1 MTTRN
6 SDAGFEKKTTV
17 KKSPAQKE
25 KENKEN
31 QLAALNRIKQDR
43 LRDQDRLDDAAR
55 ALDIPDITG
64 TEVIHKKFGDGKVIE
79 SNGKYFVVKFEKKQM
94 KMKFPDAFDKGLLQL
109 KNDEDSE
116 TINKICSLF
125 RNLDNRKEEMGKTIY
140 DISAEMSRINL

>member
-79 SNGKYFVVKFEKKQM
+79 SNGKYFVVKFEKKQI
-94 KMKFPDAFDKGLLQL
+94 F
-109 KNDEDSE
+109 
-116 TINKICSLF
+116 
-125 RNLDNRKEEMGKTIY
+125 
-140 DISAEMSRINL
+140 

>member
-64 TEVIHKKFGDGKVIE
+64 TEVIHKKFGDGKFIE

-125 RNLDNRKEEMGKTIY
+125 RNLDNRKEEMDKTIY